1 MERNVFLN
9 NERWTCQVFAIYS
22 YIRMSTIFLRLVP
35 PHFSS
40 PLSKS
45 LYSFSFQLPVFVCRL
60 MNAKLPCKTKALSP
74 PLCPAFVIYLSVAHC
89 SSKEKE
95 IERESD
101 SKRANKVK
109 VNPLVYCFYSSA
121 CNYYWKIN
129 IFFIPVERNYCYKIK
144 KTALP
149 LALNIYI
156 YIYASLSFQFLSS
169 LILSPLLLSSFA
181 GKSSW
186 ESSSEIFSAL
196 LTSFVLRFSVL
207 CINRHICFSNL
218 NWNRF
223 LFFFFSREN
232 MIRCFILFF
241 VLLFLSYI
249 FTIPLRF
256 RTILHNNKI
265 DGKLTFNFSFIE
277 TIINN

>member
-1 MERNVFLN
+1 MNDELARFS
-9 NERWTCQVFAIYS
+9 Q
-22 YIRMSTIFLRLVP
+22 YIRIYECQQFFFDLFHIFLL
-35 PHFSS
+35 
-40 PLSKS
+40 
-45 LYSFSFQLPVFVCRL
+45 LYRKAYIRFPFQLPVFVCRL
-60 MNAKLPCKTKALSP
+60 MNAKLPCKTKALPP

-109 VNPLVYCFYSSA
+109 VNPLVYCFYSST

-144 KTALP
+144 KNRP
-149 LALNIYI
+149 SIGSEYIYI

-207 CINRHICFSNL
+207 CINRHICFSNFKL
-218 NWNRF
+218 KS
-223 LFFFFSREN
+223 LSFFFFQGKIWFVASFFFSCYYFSLIYLRSLFVFEQFYIITKSMEN
-232 MIRCFILFF
+232 
-241 VLLFLSYI
+241 
-249 FTIPLRF
+249 
-256 RTILHNNKI
+256 
-265 DGKLTFNFSFIE
+265 
-277 TIINN
+277 

>member
-1 MERNVFLN
+1 MENVFLN

-60 MNAKLPCKTKALSP
+60 MNAKLPCKTKALPP

-223 LFFFFSREN
+223 LFFFFKGKYDS
-232 MIRCFILFF
+232 LLHSFF
-241 VLLFLSYI
+241 RVTISLLYI
-249 FTIPLRF
+249 YDPSSFSNNFT
-256 RTILHNNKI
+256 
-265 DGKLTFNFSFIE
+265 
-277 TIINN
+277 